1 MKIDSNELRREIDK
15 LFSEMGWISKA
26 DVKRVID
33 ELERKSYRQS
43 EVCAIVDKM

>member
-1 MKIDSNELRREIDK
+1 MIDANELRREIDK

-33 ELERKSYRQS
+33 ELERKS
-43 EVCAIVDKM
+43 

>member
-1 MKIDSNELRREIDK
+1 MKIDANELRREIDK

-33 ELERKSYRQS
+33 ELERK
-43 EVCAIVDKM
+43 A